1 MRTSILERT
10 SLENYE
16 VPTALFQTFFSYQQG
31 LCAIFVGAA
40 SAVFAETLLRGADL
54 MDGQLRY
61 LENLSNASFNMR

>member
-40 SAVFAETLLRGADL
+40 SAVFAET
-54 MDGQLRY
+54 
-61 LENLSNASFNMR
+61 FNMR